1 MFFPTTEEAMI
12 LLGDEVLLQDED
24 NVLLK
29 NDFHSIDMR
38 KKLLAG
44 NDSS

>member
-12 LLGDEVLLQDED
+12 LIGDEALLNDKD
-24 NVLLK
+24 NILLK

-38 KKLLAG
+38 K
-44 NDSS
+44 NIHN